1 MEFQSVGN
9 PVNILSGIHTRIY
22 SGFLAGIFQ
31 ALLSGFSPVI
41 SLGSP
46 SRISGKFR
54 AGIT

>member
-9 PVNILSGIHTRIY
+9 PVNILSGIPTRIY

-31 ALLSGFSPVI
+31 AFPSGFSPVI

-46 SRISGKFR
+46 SRISGKFW